1 MNKMDSEMMKYLII
15 LGFKEEDI
23 KEVPT
28 MKTVLMYWRRKAP
41 RCHPDKG
48 GVKEEFQK
56 LQDAL
61 NKVGDMINELS
72 KNNDDEEEVFEWK
85 LFKDFNLEKE
95 NSNSFTILIE
105 SERSEEWNA
114 TFIKVFGEPFI
125 PSDSESNGRHWN
137 HNDYTIDGMVQKIS
151 ITLWKNP
158 KNKQPKLLIQSPKHM
173 MTMMWVTNE
182 LPNIF
187 MDVMKLGKKQ
197 IQDKDTETEGQID
210 SNVTQY

>member
-1 MNKMDSEMMKYLII
+1 MKLLSVQLIYLTLHLQVKTRNSSELMNKMDSEMMKYLII

-72 KNNDDEEEVFEWK
+72 KNNDDEEEVFARK
-85 LFKDFNLEKE
+85 LFNDFNLEKE
-95 NSNSFTILIE
+95 NSNSFKILIK
-105 SERSEEWNA
+105 SERSEE
-114 TFIKVFGEPFI
+114 
-125 PSDSESNGRHWN
+125 
-137 HNDYTIDGMVQKIS
+137 
-151 ITLWKNP
+151 
-158 KNKQPKLLIQSPKHM
+158 
-173 MTMMWVTNE
+173 
-182 LPNIF
+182 
-187 MDVMKLGKKQ
+187 
-197 IQDKDTETEGQID
+197 
-210 SNVTQY
+210 